1 VPAGDGRLS
10 SEARGEIEKKG
21 DLIIL
26 RRVHVTY
33 HLKAGPGDRETVE
46 RVHGFHA
53 GRCPVAQS
61 IAGCVEV
68 TTSMEMEEA

>member
-1 VPAGDGRLS
+1 
-10 SEARGEIEKKG
+10 
-21 DLIIL
+21 
-26 RRVHVTY
+26 VHVTY